1 MISEDYE
8 FGKTSILNRK
18 KYTLVIDGDTSRSF
32 VRFTVFPKSN
42 LKFKKF
48 KSNERVKVSMGIQ
61 YHQIV
66 LILLL
71 NILFHAI
78 CVRSK
83 FLEHIDKTFE
93 VSIALS
99 CQIMVVMGLFALGTI
114 ILVRG
119 PSVETVTIF
128 KGTGL
133 QLSRV
138 KGIVIFPQ
146 QWNRKLFEQ
155 VEFIS
160 NERIIDVVINE
171 GFCRGFRVIFYLA
184 AIVRKS
190 PTLKLLFPVCI
201 NLNPRFSFQR
211 FDKKY

>member
-1 MISEDYE
+1 MRIAYEGGKYKNDMSSKDYE

-18 KYTLVIDGDTSRSF
+18 KYTLVIDEDSNGSYI
-32 VRFTVFPKSN
+32 RFTVLPVSN
-42 LKFKKF
+42 LKFKK
-48 KSNERVKVSMGIQ
+48 VKQNGRMEINMGIQ
-61 YHQIV
+61 YHQII
-66 LILLL
+66 LISLL
-71 NILFHAI
+71 NIAFYAI
-78 CVRSK
+78 CVRSR
-83 FLEHIDKTFE
+83 FLEHINRTFE
-93 VSIALS
+93 LRFAPSREII
-99 CQIMVVMGLFALGTI
+99 IMMGLFVLGSI
-114 ILVRG
+114 ILVRE

-128 KGTGL
+128 KETGL
-133 QLSRV
+133 QLSTV

-190 PTLKLLFPVCI
+190 SALKLLFPVCI
-201 NLNPRFSFQR
+201 
-211 FDKKY
+211 Y

>member
-1 MISEDYE
+1 MRIVYGGRKYKNDMISKDYE

-18 KYTLVIDGDTSRSF
+18 KYTLVIDEDTNGSYI
-32 VRFTVFPKSN
+32 RFTVLPVSN
-42 LKFKKF
+42 IKFKK
-48 KSNERVKVSMGIQ
+48 VKQNGRMEINMGTQ
-61 YHQIV
+61 YHQII

-71 NILFHAI
+71 NITFYAI
-78 CVRSK
+78 CVRSR
-83 FLEHIDKTFE
+83 FLEHINRTFE
-93 VSIALS
+93 LRIALS
-99 CQIMVVMGLFALGTI
+99 REIVIMMGLFVLGTI
-114 ILVRG
+114 ILVRE

-128 KGTGL
+128 KETGL
-133 QLSRV
+133 QLSTV

-190 PTLKLLFPVCI
+190 SALKLLFPVCI
-201 NLNPRFSFQR
+201 H
-211 FDKKY
+211 